1 MNPTE
6 IFLLALGI
14 GSALIAFWLVVR
26 FPSRGPGD
34 LRKALLH
41 VAAALAIGWFAPN
54 VFGIVASG
62 DRLRTF
68 VAIFFLL
75 FPILI
80 YMFLSGAWFLKLA
93 HDAFGQ
99 QR

>member
-1 MNPTE
+1 M
-6 IFLLALGI
+6 IKHYAL
-14 GSALIAFWLVVR
+14 AFWLVVR

-93 HDAFGQ
+93 HDAFGK